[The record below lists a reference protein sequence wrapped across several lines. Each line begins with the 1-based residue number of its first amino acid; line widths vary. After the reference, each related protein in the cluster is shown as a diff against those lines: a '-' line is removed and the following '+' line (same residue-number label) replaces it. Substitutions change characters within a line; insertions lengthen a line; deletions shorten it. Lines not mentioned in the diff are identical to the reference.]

1 MWGVKVDTRRPARLD
16 AERFPRGIHLAQT
29 RPLPPF
35 CMSSLTRFLHLT
47 VPAVLIL
54 CLSACSSPEQQMR
67 SGGDLSGRSFV
78 QAAYPTAQPVAYTPG
93 WDVEAEPM
101 FAAASNTPYIRA
113 SSYLLIDAHTGK
125 HLASKNAET
134 ARAVASTQKLVT
146 ALVVLDAGNLDKRV
160 TVTASD
166 IRVEPTCLGLRPG
179 ETYTRRH
186 LLYAF
191 LIKSCNDVAN
201 VLARDNAGSISA
213 FAAKMNAKARSLG
226 CSNSNFK
233 NPHGL
238 TAPGQYSTARDM
250 ARIAMAAY
258 RNALIRDAVRRQ
270 YYTFRKNNGSTV
282 TLKSTNNLLGSMPEC
297 NGMKTGYTVASGRC
311 LISTASSR
319 GRDVILVQLGTK
331 TKYIWDD
338 GRLLM
343 SWGLQ
348 RAKGGGLTASNF

>member
-1 MWGVKVDTRRPARLD
+1 MTAIARL
-16 AERFPRGIHLAQT
+16 AAVSLA
-29 RPLPPF
+29 L
-35 CMSSLTRFLHLT
+35 L
-47 VPAVLIL
+47 
-54 CLSACSSPEQQMR
+54 LSACTQPQVAR
-67 SGGDLSGRSFV
+67 PLG
-78 QAAYPTAQPVAYTPG
+78 AAYPPAAYGAQPAVAQPPAAPPPFDIG
-93 WDVEAEPM
+93 AEPM
-101 FAAASNTPYIRA
+101 FAAASVPHIRA
-113 SSYLLIDAHTGK
+113 ESFLLIDAASGR
-125 HLASKNAET
+125 HLASRNAET

-179 ETYTRRH
+179 ESYTRRH

-213 FAAKMNAKARSLG
+213 FAARMNAKARSLG
-226 CSNSNFK
+226 CTRSNFK

-238 TAPGQYSTARDM
+238 TVAGQYSTARDM

-258 RNALIRDAVRRQ
+258 RDPVIRDAVRRK
-270 YYTFRKNNGSTV
+270 YYTFRRNNGQTV
-282 TLKSTNNLLGSMPEC
+282 TLKSTNDLLGNMPEC

-319 GRDVILVQLGTK
+319 GRDVILVQLGTR
-331 TKYIWDD
+331 TKYIWQD

-343 SWGLQ
+343 TWGLQ
-348 RAKGGGLTASNF
+348 RTRGGSLAWNR